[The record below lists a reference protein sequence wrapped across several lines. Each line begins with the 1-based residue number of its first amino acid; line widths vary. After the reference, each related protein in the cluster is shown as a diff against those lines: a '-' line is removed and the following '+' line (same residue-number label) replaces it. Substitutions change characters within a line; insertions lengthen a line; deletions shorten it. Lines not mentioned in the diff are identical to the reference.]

1 MVRFK
6 ERSEFN
12 MDLDFI
18 KTLVK
23 PAETKIVL
31 LVIDGLGGLPR
42 KSDNLTEL
50 EAANTPNLDSL
61 AKKGICGLQQPVG
74 PGITPGSGP
83 GHLGIFGYDPVK
95 YKVGRGVLAAL
106 GIGFDL
112 QPGDVAARGNFCT
125 IDENG
130 NVLDRRARRIPT
142 EKNKELCEIL
152 RDIKLPGVEVFVETV
167 KEHRCLIVLRGE
179 NLSGDIIDTDPQE
192 IGKKPLQPQALS
204 SDGTHTAELVSQFLD
219 QVNNVLAD
227 QHPANMILLRGFSKK
242 PNWPS
247 MQEAFGLKSAAIA
260 GYPMYRGVSKL
271 IGMDILETGS
281 TIKDEFTT
289 LENHWADYDF
299 FYLHVKKTDSA
310 GEDGDFDRKVSVIE
324 ETDREIPRLLNLNPD
339 VIIVTG
345 DHSTPS
351 LMKAHS
357 WHPVPVL
364 IWSKLCRADKVDCFG
379 ERACITG
386 GLGSRLPAI
395 DLMPLALANAK
406 RLEKFGA

>member
-1 MVRFK
+1 
-6 ERSEFN
+6 

-130 NVLDRRARRIPT
+130 NVLDRRAGRIPT
-142 EKNKELCEIL
+142 EKNKELCEVL

-204 SDGTHTAELVSQFLD
+204 SDGAHTAELVSQFLD

-271 IGMDILETGS
+271 IGMDILEIGS

>member
-1 MVRFK
+1 
-6 ERSEFN
+6 

-23 PAETKIVL
+23 PSETKIVL

-130 NVLDRRARRIPT
+130 NVLDRRAGRIPT

-179 NLSGDIIDTDPQE
+179 KNRTHV
-192 IGKKPLQPQALS
+192 KKA
-204 SDGTHTAELVSQFLD
+204 
-219 QVNNVLAD
+219 
-227 QHPANMILLRGFSKK
+227 
-242 PNWPS
+242 
-247 MQEAFGLKSAAIA
+247 
-260 GYPMYRGVSKL
+260 VSKL
-271 IGMDILETGS
+271 MSPKI
-281 TIKDEFTT
+281 
-289 LENHWADYDF
+289 
-299 FYLHVKKTDSA
+299 
-310 GEDGDFDRKVSVIE
+310 
-324 ETDREIPRLLNLNPD
+324 
-339 VIIVTG
+339 
-345 DHSTPS
+345 
-351 LMKAHS
+351 
-357 WHPVPVL
+357 
-364 IWSKLCRADKVDCFG
+364 
-379 ERACITG
+379 
-386 GLGSRLPAI
+386 
-395 DLMPLALANAK
+395 
-406 RLEKFGA
+406 

>member
-1 MVRFK
+1 
-6 ERSEFN
+6 

-130 NVLDRRARRIPT
+130 NVLDRRAGRIPT